1 MAKNTDNL
9 FKHRFNAKNVTVHK
23 KERVFKQYFAID
35 AYEVSYSRF
44 DGTQSNVFRREV
56 FERDAN
62 AVAVLAYDV
71 KTDEIALIEQFRI
84 GALNDTDSPWLIE
97 IVAGMI
103 DGDERPEI
111 SAIRELKEEIGVY
124 ITEDKLHRICEE
136 YATPGGASE
145 KTTVFVANADLSK
158 LESHGGLDC
167 EGEDIRVFKAPLTEA
182 YRQIGLGRIKNAV
195 TILAIQYLLI
205 EKEKVKQIFR

>member
-103 DGDERPEI
+103 DGDERPVI
-111 SAIRELKEEIGVY
+111 SAIRELKEEIGVCL
-124 ITEDKLHRICEE
+124 TEDKLLRICEE

-145 KTTVFVANADLSK
+145 KTTVFIANADLSE
-158 LESHGGLDC
+158 LANHGGLDI

-182 YRQIGLGRIKNAV
+182 YKQIGLGRIKNAV